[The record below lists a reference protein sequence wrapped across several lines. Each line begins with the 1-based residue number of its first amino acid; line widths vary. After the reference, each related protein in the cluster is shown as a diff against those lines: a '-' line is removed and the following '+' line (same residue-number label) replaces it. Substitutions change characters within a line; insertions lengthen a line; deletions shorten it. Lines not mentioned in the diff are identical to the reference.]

1 MTQKEG
7 EKVEETKTRYE
18 YLKTMSSFVTDKL
31 EEEKFAVSKK
41 ELDVFFELLKLELQY
56 KYNF

>member
-1 MTQKEG
+1 M
-7 EKVEETKTRYE
+7 EETKTRYE
-18 YLKTMSSFVTDKL
+18 YLKTMSSFVADKL
-31 EEEKFAVSKK
+31 EEEKFAISKK